1 MRHRSRRDELS
12 SESGLLSGDLDAGI
26 DAEAMGPL
34 ALPFRRD
41 IVKPVSRYRD
51 SALHVKLHV
60 ISRKFICLYLARQH
74 KRIGDSGLP
83 LLSPVISQK
92 LES

>member
-1 MRHRSRRDELS
+1 MSDSPVTVTVNTASSPSMRHRSRRDELS

-41 IVKPVSRYRD
+41 IVKTVSRYRD
-51 SALHVKLHV
+51 SALHVKLHR
-60 ISRKFICLYLARQH
+60 RKLICLYLARQQV
-74 KRIGDSGLP
+74 RA
-83 LLSPVISQK
+83 
-92 LES
+92 